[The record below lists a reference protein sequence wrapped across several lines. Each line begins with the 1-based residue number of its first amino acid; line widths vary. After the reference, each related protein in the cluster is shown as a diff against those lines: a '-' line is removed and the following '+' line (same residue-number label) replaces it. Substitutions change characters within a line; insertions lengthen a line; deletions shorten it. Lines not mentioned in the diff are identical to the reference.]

1 MLTYLIILITQC
13 LILNDNCALSRCDQY
28 KWVHKG
34 TRTVIFED
42 YAIKKK
48 TASIDVK
55 DKEKATDDNS
65 FKRLEYWGIG
75 SFYLVHYLG
84 DHTVLVPF
92 EHRNSK
98 NNTKPFI
105 RSAPF
110 IKEKVQNIIMCTYII
125 YLQCNLIQ

>member
-1 MLTYLIILITQC
+1 MAVY
-13 LILNDNCALSRCDQY
+13 RCDQY

-34 TRTVIFED
+34 TRAVIFED

-55 DKEKATDDNS
+55 DKEKATGENS
-65 FKRLEYWGIG
+65 FKRLEYWGIE
-75 SFYLVHYLG
+75 SFFLVHYLG
-84 DHTVLVPF
+84 DHTVFVPF

-110 IKEKVQNIIMCTYII
+110 IKEKVQNIPYGGKLWRVQT
-125 YLQCNLIQ
+125 LAK

>member
-1 MLTYLIILITQC
+1 MGTQR
-13 LILNDNCALSRCDQY
+13 NSY
-28 KWVHKG
+28 SY
-34 TRTVIFED
+34 FED

-55 DKEKATDDNS
+55 DKDKATDDNS

-84 DHTVLVPF
+84 DHTVFVPF

-98 NNTKPFI
+98 NNTKPFTGPAESV
-105 RSAPF
+105 RLLRFWPDQFFSR
-110 IKEKVQNIIMCTYII
+110 
-125 YLQCNLIQ
+125 